1 MDNSRLYK
9 RDLVQHCPVKLI
21 HSPLTEHSQKLVGC
35 LPCKFFHHIIL
46 HTKSFMHVRNAWPKQ
61 DAGFEAGVLN
71 FLNRIQDHLLPEEYV
86 HTMRD
91 SLLDK
96 CPVSSFAQVVQTLDE
111 ELGAPPS
118 VLFAEFDPEPMASAS
133 LAQVRVLAMTPI
145 ILFFTKLPLEGMG
158 TV

>member
-1 MDNSRLYK
+1 M
-9 RDLVQHCPVKLI
+9 
-21 HSPLTEHSQKLVGC
+21 
-35 LPCKFFHHIIL
+35 
-46 HTKSFMHVRNAWPKQ
+46 
-61 DAGFEAGVLN
+61 
-71 FLNRIQDHLLPEEYV
+71 

-133 LAQVRVLAMTPI
+133 LAQVRFTTMIPRTMFPCIRSQGKRQNEENIKTGIFQKFESQSACLDGNDLILHHLQNCGILIHRDYVLSYVLCNRLYSAATV
-145 ILFFTKLPLEGMG
+145 TG
-158 TV
+158 TQSCESRGRRAGS

>member
-1 MDNSRLYK
+1 M
-9 RDLVQHCPVKLI
+9 
-21 HSPLTEHSQKLVGC
+21 
-35 LPCKFFHHIIL
+35 
-46 HTKSFMHVRNAWPKQ
+46 
-61 DAGFEAGVLN
+61 
-71 FLNRIQDHLLPEEYV
+71 PEEYV

-133 LAQVRVLAMTPI
+133 LAQVALCEIKHSCEKA
-145 ILFFTKLPLEGMG
+145 LN
-158 TV
+158 TVKMASRSDLSRAYVHFS